1 MPGDPATE
9 RSEKDKSSEV
19 MKMEKPKSRTG
30 ASKPKETRHL
40 SEAEKQ
46 SLEEQGEA
54 EHADGK
60 ARERLMRRL
69 SKRR

>member
-1 MPGDPATE
+1 
-9 RSEKDKSSEV
+9 
-19 MKMEKPKSRTG
+19 MKTTKPKSRTG

-46 SLEEQGEA
+46 SLDIQGEA

-60 ARERLMRRL
+60 ERERLTRRM
-69 SKRR
+69 SRNG